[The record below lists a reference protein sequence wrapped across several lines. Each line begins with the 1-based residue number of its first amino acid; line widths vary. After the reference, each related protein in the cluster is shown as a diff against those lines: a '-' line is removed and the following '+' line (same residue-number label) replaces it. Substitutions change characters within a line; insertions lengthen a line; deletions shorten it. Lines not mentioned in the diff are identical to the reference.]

1 MPVEIAIKSLT
12 DQWKNLKKA
21 LTGNKS
27 NPAITESGGLI
38 FTALLVGVASGFGA
52 VAFKIAIEKIQEL
65 VFNPIEKFPSYW
77 YLFFLILIPIIGSL
91 INTPM
96 ILRYAREAKGHGVP
110 EVMEAVAVRG
120 GRIKPQVGIVKTIT
134 SALCIGTGGSVGSE
148 GPIALIGASIG
159 SFIGQ
164 KLHLSEE
171 RMKTLVACGA
181 AGGIAAIF
189 NAPIGGAIFALEI
202 ILNRMNTLYFGAVVI
217 SAVTADAIA
226 HALLGNNH
234 AFNIPQYFVKSPWE
248 FILYLLLAVIAAFAS
263 VTFTKLLY
271 WSEDFFRMLKMPELL
286 KPALGSLLLGIIGVI
301 TIKNASGFPRIYG
314 VGYETISLALFGEL
328 TIKVTLILF
337 AAKLFATVF
346 VLGSGNSGGIFA
358 PSLYLGSM
366 LGAGFG
372 KIATYA
378 FPNIVVGSGAYA
390 LVGMAAFYSGATHAP
405 MTAILILFEM
415 TNNYQ
420 LILPLMI
427 SSVLSM
433 IISKMISPDSIN
445 TLKLTRKGIHLSESE
460 DIDIM
465 QTIMVDEAM
474 AQEFDVVPADLPL
487 PQLYELFQQSHR
499 NGFPIIDPKGNL
511 IGVVT
516 RKDLEKG
523 KLEGDIINKS
533 VSDIATT
540 QGLLVAYP
548 KEPIWKALYKMSSHD
563 IAQIPV
569 VESPESRKMV
579 GLLHREDI
587 IRAYDHAIAKKAG
600 LQYSLER
607 VKLGKLDNAGFLTV
621 NLTSESK
628 VIGKK
633 VSEIKLPQ
641 QCNIVSLRRGRRLQ
655 IVNGQ
660 TVLRKGDQLTIFAD
674 EECVDEVQRS
684 LFDPGS
690 QKIEDLKA
698 QMRYLE
704 ILIPAGAEC
713 NGRMI
718 KDLKLPKDVIIV
730 SILRNRENIIP
741 HGNALILTDDV
752 LEVYGPE
759 DQINATEVL
768 LTQ

>member
-1 MPVEIAIKSLT
+1 MV
-12 DQWKNLKKA
+12 
-21 LTGNKS
+21 GNKS

-52 VAFKIAIEKIQEL
+52 VAFKILIEKIQEL
-65 VFNPIEKFPSYW
+65 VFSPIEKFPSYL
-77 YLFFLILIPIIGSL
+77 YLIFLILIPVIGSL
-91 INTPM
+91 INTPL
-96 ILRYAREAKGHGVP
+96 ILRFAREAKGHGVP
-110 EVMEAVAVRG
+110 EVMELVAVRG
-120 GRIKPQVGIVKTIT
+120 GRIKPQVGLVKTIT
-134 SALCIGTGGSVGSE
+134 SAICIGTGGSVGSE

-159 SFIGQ
+159 SIIG
-164 KLHLSEE
+164 KTLHLNEE

-189 NAPIGGAIFALEI
+189 NAPIAGAIFALEI

-217 SAVTADAIA
+217 SSVTADAIA
-226 HALLGNNH
+226 HALLGNNR

-248 FILYLLLAVIAAFAS
+248 FILYLVLAVIAAFAS
-263 VTFTKLLY
+263 VAFTKLLY
-271 WSEDFFRMLKMPELL
+271 WTEDFFQKLKMPELL

-301 TIKNASGFPRIYG
+301 TVKNANGFPRVFG

-328 TIKVTLILF
+328 TITVTLILF

-346 VLGSGNSGGIFA
+346 ILGSGNSGGIFA

-372 KIATYA
+372 KIATFA

-420 LILPLMI
+420 LILPLML

-433 IISKMISPDSIN
+433 LISKMISPDSIN

-465 QTIMVDEAM
+465 QTVMVEEAM
-474 AQEFDVVPADLPL
+474 AKKYDVVSADMSLPKL
-487 PQLYELFQQSHR
+487 DLFFQQSHR
-499 NGFPIIDPKGNL
+499 NGFPILTASGEIYG
-511 IGVVT
+511 IVT
-516 RKDLEKG
+516 RNDLEKV
-523 KLEGDIINKS
+523 KLKGEIADKK
-533 VSDIATT
+533 VEDIATI
-540 QGLLVAYP
+540 QGLLVALP
-548 KEPIWKALYKMSSHD
+548 IEPIWKALYKMSSHN
-563 IAQIPV
+563 IAQLPV
-569 VESPESRKMV
+569 IESIDSRKMI

-587 IRAYDHAIAKKAG
+587 IKAYDHAIAKKAG
-600 LQYSLER
+600 MQYTLER
-607 VKLGKLDNAGFLTV
+607 VKLGKLDKAGFLTV

-628 VIGKK
+628 AIGKK
-633 VSEIKLPQ
+633 VSEIKLPH

-660 TVLRKGDQLTIFAD
+660 TIFRKGDQLTIFAE
-674 EECVDEVQRS
+674 EECIAEVQKS

-690 QKIEDLKA
+690 KKIENLHD

-704 ILIPAGAEC
+704 TLIPAGAEC

-741 HGNALILTDDV
+741 HGNAIILTDDLV
-752 LEVYGPE
+752 EVYGPE
-759 DQINATEVL
+759 DQIIETESL
-768 LTQ
+768 LNQ